1 MGVEICAWSGIMRCV
16 SSNTRSPCP
25 SIVEY
30 KFSASCP
37 TRTAEAW
44 QSAGLVLVDVEF
56 FFPSTDLR
64 GIREA
69 LFSFGF
75 FFQDATVR
83 LSLVIVSHMVIR
95 LFARLVYHIELLS
108 NQHFWCWNERMDKL
122 TIQHLQ
128 RVMFCV
134 TSHAIQSILVS
145 KICQYFSS
153 ERKS

>member
-1 MGVEICAWSGIMRCV
+1 MGTCSHLTMVQWLSFGGSVGVNTLSNSLLVPWWGLRVCAWSGIMRCV
-16 SSNTRSPCP
+16 SSNICSPCP
-25 SIVEY
+25 SIVAY

-56 FFPSTDLR
+56 FFLSTDLR

-83 LSLVIVSHMVIR
+83 LPLETVSHMVIR

-108 NQHFWCWNERMDKL
+108 NQHF
-122 TIQHLQ
+122 
-128 RVMFCV
+128 
-134 TSHAIQSILVS
+134 
-145 KICQYFSS
+145 
-153 ERKS
+153 